1 MAAKLTFAKD
11 AALPDPTGLF
21 NASLAGNTRRAID
34 IREGDALDE
43 RALGALI
50 KAAIDLTETKRR

>member
-1 MAAKLTFAKD
+1 VAAKLTFAKD
-11 AALPDPTGLF
+11 AALPDPAGLF